1 LKKPKIAEGAEAK
14 KIQEA
19 PVADE
24 NAAVD
29 AMKNAK
35 MIPHHVAEYLPLVGS
50 APNVPASCLVN
61 EKHTEKLPQNVAD
74 FLPMLGLS

>member
-1 LKKPKIAEGAEAK
+1 MKKPKIAEGAEAK

-24 NAAVD
+24 KAAVD

-50 APNVPASCLVN
+50 AIY
-61 EKHTEKLPQNVAD
+61 
-74 FLPMLGLS
+74 LSTVELLFFGTCQFCK